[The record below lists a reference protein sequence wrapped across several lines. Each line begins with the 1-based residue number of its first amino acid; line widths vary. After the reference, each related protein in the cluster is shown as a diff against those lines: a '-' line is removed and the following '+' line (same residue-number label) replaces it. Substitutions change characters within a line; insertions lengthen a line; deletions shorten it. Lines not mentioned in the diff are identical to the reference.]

1 MNLLDQVKS
10 IPGGIAH
17 IAEWLGESGTTVS
30 QEEAQARADIC
41 LACPKNIGELAIATP
56 IAAVLKKIIALKNQV
71 KLRVDGE
78 SKLHTCDVCGCAIRL
93 QVWQPMP
100 LVQSQ
105 LTEEEKQQLATPCW
119 KRTST

>member
-10 IPGGIAH
+10 IPGGALH
-17 IAEWLGESGTTVS
+17 IFEWLGASATTVS

-41 LACPKNIGELAIATP
+41 LRCPKNVSELAIAMP
-56 IAAVLKKIIALKNQV
+56 VAVALKKVIAMKNRI
-71 KLRVDGE
+71 KLRVKGE
-78 SKLHTCDVCGCAIRL
+78 RELGLCDVCGCAIRL

-100 LVQSQ
+100 MVQSQ
-105 LTEEEKQQLATPCW
+105 LTEEEKQQLAIPCW